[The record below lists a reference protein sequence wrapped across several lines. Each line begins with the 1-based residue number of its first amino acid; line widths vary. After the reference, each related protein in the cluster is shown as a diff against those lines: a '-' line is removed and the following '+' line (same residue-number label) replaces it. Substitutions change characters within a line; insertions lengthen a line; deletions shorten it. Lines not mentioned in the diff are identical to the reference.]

1 MTTSAR
7 RVVSSPTA
15 DDDARAADDGL
26 TSIRN
31 VLQLRRALPLDA
43 TDTVPTRAFVPGSAD
58 ETAWIE
64 VNNRAF
70 ATHPDQSG
78 MTPERLHADLAADWF
93 DPEGFLLHERDGRL
107 AAFCWTKRH
116 PASSSDPAMGEIYV
130 IGVDPDFQGLGL
142 GRALVVAGLDWLAAV
157 GETVGMLYV
166 EDTNA
171 PARALYDGLGF
182 TLHHV
187 DRVYEAPPDGS

>member
-1 MTTSAR
+1 MTGSAR
-7 RVVSSPTA
+7 RVVSAPTPA
-15 DDDARAADDGL
+15 DDAQAAADGL
-26 TSIRN
+26 SSTRD
-31 VLQLRRALPLDA
+31 VWQLRRPLPLQR

-70 ATHPDQSG
+70 SSHPDQSG
-78 MTPERLHADLAADWF
+78 MTTERLHADLTADWF
-93 DPEGFLLHERDGRL
+93 DPEGFRLHERDGRL

-116 PASSSDPAMGEIYV
+116 PATADDPAMGEIYV

-142 GRALVVAGLDWLAAV
+142 GRALVVAGLAWLSAV

-166 EDTNA
+166 DATNT
-171 PARALYDGLGF
+171 PARRLYEKLGF
-182 TLHHV
+182 APHHV
-187 DRVYEAPPDGS
+187 DRVYEAPGW

>member
-58 ETAWIE
+58 EAAWIE

-142 GRALVVAGLDWLAAV
+142 GRALVVAGLAWLAAV

-171 PARALYDGLGF
+171 AARALYDRLGF

-187 DRVYEAPPDGS
+187 DRVYETPPDGS